1 MPIFPYGTYVNQTSF
16 GTDFFAEEVKVHH
29 PVMRFT
35 AEISDIET
43 IFLDPVV
50 YHEALHSTK
59 NEKKLSLT

>member
-43 IFLDPVV
+43 IFLDPAV
-50 YHEALHSTK
+50 YH
-59 NEKKLSLT
+59 